1 MRVLRRL
8 VIFLLLLIVLALS
21 ALVTLLPT
29 LAKSPEVKDGIQKAA
44 HEATGRAFAYTDLT
58 MGLFPPRLIL
68 VNPELAGDTPTAAPF
83 LSASNVDL
91 RLAILPLFA
100 RTVLVDSLVIEDAS
114 LNLRRTADGFVLP
127 VREKRDAPTPKDPAP
142 KDREESAEGT
152 GVSFG
157 LRSFALRNANLSVL
171 DETFSPPAKLGLH
184 EIEFLAAGT
193 SSTGP
198 INLSLKARL
207 PQGGGIAA
215 QGSSTLDGAL
225 DLVLDIEKMNLSA
238 LEPMLK
244 RGRSV
249 GGALSGSIRV
259 QGPVAAPSPLVVELS
274 SEDLALQWDEVQY
287 NGPLDLRAELTGP
300 LDRPMGSFEADATQG
315 EINYGDAVFTK
326 PSGKPAK
333 VTGKIRT
340 LEDGSFELD
349 DVHLK
354 IHTLDA
360 TARVQ
365 MEPLALVI
373 NAAPFSLQGW
383 EALLPALAGSPLQG
397 QLGLEE
403 LHVDLDPLA
412 LRGNIQLKDVLT
424 THPTTGSP
432 IVLRGTFNAVGQDVR
447 SQNLEVELG
456 EQRFLVEAQLSQIFS
471 ESPHYDLGVTAQEV
485 SLEKLLLAV
494 MADEQAMATGP
505 LSLLGH
511 FSGNLSDGDS
521 VLKGVTGQMRLD
533 IGQGQL
539 RGVSLL
545 RSTVERFGELGN
557 VALALGK
564 QKGGSTLQKFYED
577 TFESVSGTFLLANGV
592 AKTDDLNLRYED
604 YIVDLNGVF
613 GLLDESIN
621 AKGKLTILP
630 EVDEAL
636 AEAAGAEDVK
646 GEARVIPLAEVRGTL
661 SEPKVVLTQKTVVG
675 LLTTYS
681 SAGEKLSELEKDI
694 DEVLGEGAGKAARGL
709 LDSIL
714 GGGE

>member
-8 VIFLLLLIVLALS
+8 VIVLLLLVVLVLG

-29 LAKSPEVKDGIQKAA
+29 LAQSPAVKEGIQKTAYQ
-44 HEATGRAFAYTDLT
+44 ATGRAFAYTELT
-58 MGLFPPRLIL
+58 VGLFPPRLIL
-68 VNPELAGDTPTAAPF
+68 VSPELAGDIPTAPPF

-91 RLAILPLFA
+91 RLAILPLFG
-100 RTVLVDSLVIEDAS
+100 RTVLVDSLVIEDAI

-127 VREKRDAPTPKDPAP
+127 LREKSSAPAQGNEEEAAEDA
-142 KDREESAEGT
+142 GI
-152 GVSFG
+152 GFV
-157 LRSFALRNANLSVL
+157 LRSFALRNANLSVV
-171 DETFSPPAKLGLH
+171 DETFAPPAKFGLH

-193 SSTGP
+193 SLTGP
-198 INLSLKARL
+198 IDLSLKARL
-207 PQGGGIAA
+207 PQGGGIVAE
-215 QGSSTLDGAL
+215 GSATLDGTL
-225 DLVLDIEKMNLSA
+225 DLVLNIDKMNLLA
-238 LEPMLK
+238 LDPLLK
-244 RGRSV
+244 KGRSV
-249 GGALSGSIRV
+249 GGTLSGNIRV
-259 QGPVAAPSPLVVELS
+259 LGPAAAPSPLVVELS
-274 SEDLALQWDEVQY
+274 SQDLALQWDEVQY
-287 NGPLDLRAELTGP
+287 KGPLGLRAELTGP
-300 LDRPMGSFEADATQG
+300 LDHPTGSFEADATQG

-326 PSGKPAK
+326 PSGKPAQ

-365 MEPLALVI
+365 MEPLSLVV

-397 QLGLEE
+397 QLGFEE
-403 LHVDLDPLA
+403 LRVDLEPLA
-412 LRGNIQLKDVLT
+412 LRGNLQLEDVLT

-432 IVLRGTFNAVGQDVR
+432 IVLRGTLNAVGQDVR

-456 EQRFLVEAQLSQIFS
+456 EQVFSVEAQLSQIFS
-471 ESPHYDLGVTAQEV
+471 ESPHYDLGVKAQAV
-485 SLEKLLLAV
+485 SLEKILLAV
-494 MADEQAMATGP
+494 MTDEQAMATGP
-505 LSLLGH
+505 LSLLGQ
-511 FSGNLSDGDS
+511 FRGNLLNGDS
-521 VLKGVTGQMRLD
+521 VLKGVRGKMRLD

-545 RSTVERFGELGN
+545 RSTFEQFGELGN

-577 TFESVSGTFLLANGV
+577 TFESMSGTFLLANGV
-592 AKTDDLNLRYED
+592 AKTDDLHFRYED
-604 YIVDLNGVF
+604 YAVDLAGVF

-630 EVDEAL
+630 KVDEAL
-636 AEAAGAEDVK
+636 AEAVGAEPVK

-661 SEPKVVLTQKTVVG
+661 SEPKVVLTQKAMLE

-681 SAGEKLSELEKDI
+681 SAGEKLTEFERDL
-694 DEVLGEGAGKAARGL
+694 DEALGEGAGKAARGL

-714 GGGE
+714 GGGK